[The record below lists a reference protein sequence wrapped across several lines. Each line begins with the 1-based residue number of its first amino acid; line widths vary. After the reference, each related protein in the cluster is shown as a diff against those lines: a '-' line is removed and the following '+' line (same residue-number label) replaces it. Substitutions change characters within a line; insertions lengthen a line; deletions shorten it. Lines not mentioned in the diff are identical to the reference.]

1 MCHAPHNFSVFLWLL
16 NFFFVLVAIRNY
28 KVQFLSKTHLRV
40 HCNFKSRIF
49 SNSFLGTGH
58 NAPCIKQFFS
68 ISMIAELLFSCLLW
82 LRTKKFS
89 FHQKC
94 TCECIA
100 TSNFEFSQIVFRH
113 RAQCA
118 MHQIIFSISMIAEH
132 RFLCLWWL
140 EATKFIFIK
149 GTHRDSLQLQIL
161 NFLKQ
166 FFSIRAWSGATQ
178 SIKALSTR
186 KGQDAI
192 IIRRQNLIHRIPC
205 KNPRLHS
212 IVLLVTCANEKKVVP
227 LDVAHRWLINYLS
240 LQSVWQMPNM

>member
-28 KVQFLSKTHLRV
+28 KVQFLSKTHLRA

-161 NFLKQ
+161 NLLKQ
-166 FFSIRAWSGATQ
+166 FFSMRVWMVKVQHKTSKYLVQEKDKMPSQLGDETQ
-178 SIKALSTR
+178 FIGFLA
-186 KGQDAI
+186 
-192 IIRRQNLIHRIPC
+192 
-205 KNPRLHS
+205 KNCAH
-212 IVLLVTCANEKKVVP
+212 IVLFC
-227 LDVAHRWLINYLS
+227 
-240 LQSVWQMPNM
+240 